1 METKKSRAKKP
12 SDAEQVAAYMTGL
25 DHPLKA
31 GIEAVQSVIK
41 GADSRLNERIKWNA
55 PSYYYKADL
64 LTFHIRPVDR
74 IHLVFHHAAVVRIQ
88 SDLLEGDYK
97 DRRMV
102 YFRDM
107 ADLETKREEFVRV
120 IKAYADLME

>member
-31 GIEAVQSVIK
+31 GIEAVRSVIK

-55 PSYYYKADL
+55 PSYYYKVDL
-64 LTFHIRPVDR
+64 RTFQIRPVDR

-102 YFRDM
+102 YFRDI